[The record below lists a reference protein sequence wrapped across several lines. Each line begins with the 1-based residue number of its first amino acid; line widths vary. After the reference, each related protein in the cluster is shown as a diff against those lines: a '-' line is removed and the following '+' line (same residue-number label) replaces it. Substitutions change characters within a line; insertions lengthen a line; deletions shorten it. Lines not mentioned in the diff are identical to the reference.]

1 METGWEDA
9 IHAAKEAGI
18 PVIVADRKIAVD
30 ETEYVSWIGSDFE
43 EEGRKAV
50 TWLDQ
55 YLTEQGRENETIH
68 IVLLEGTEGAT
79 AAIGRTNGILHGVE
93 EHPNWTIV
101 DRGCANFTQGE
112 GQTYMENL
120 LSEGTVKDIDVIIS
134 ENDNMIF
141 GAMKALDRNGKSY
154 GPEGDIIMI
163 SFDALHESFE
173 NMMAGKLHATV
184 ECNPLLAST
193 VETVIEEL
201 EAGRLV
207 VDGDSV
213 TGYLDNRRRNTA
225 YYEVWN
231 KLIDYR
237 NTSEN
242 VLQISVVNFRDG
254 GGCYVYDTDLTE
266 NGAFLGDIRPYDE
279 VQNAIKDEL
288 IACEKIEPLEYNGRS
303 DYYIPLNSS
312 YNIPVAYIIVGIST
326 ENVRRE
332 QLTYLGYITI
342 IVTSI
347 TVLFGVFM
355 IWFMQHNVLGPLNA
369 MSKAASSYSI
379 AILRDGKESPISR
392 MNIRTGDE
400 LERLC
405 ESMKKMEHDIIASSS
420 QLAIADWNSNHD
432 SMTQLYNKRHYKEQ
446 LKELQ
451 NDCTIGVI
459 YFDIDNL
466 KRMND
471 TFGHEKGDA
480 VILKAAEFIRRYLT
494 EQASGFRIG
503 GDEFVMLIRDCTE
516 EKVQELVST
525 MRGDE
530 KGNLSDVTAEFYCRL
545 AIGGAFRK
553 TAETLEETIKRADDE
568 MYKNKHSVRKA

>member
-1 METGWEDA
+1 M
-9 IHAAKEAGI
+9 K
-18 PVIVADRKIAVD
+18 KSLK
-30 ETEYVSWIGSDFE
+30 Y
-43 EEGRKAV
+43 K
-50 TWLDQ
+50 
-55 YLTEQGRENETIH
+55 
-68 IVLLEGTEGAT
+68 IVL
-79 AAIGRTNGILHGVE
+79 AI
-93 EHPNWTIV
+93 
-101 DRGCANFTQGE
+101 
-112 GQTYMENL
+112 
-120 LSEGTVKDIDVIIS
+120 VIIVCIMDVS
-134 ENDNMIF
+134 FIF
-141 GAMKALDRNGKSY
+141 VNYVNYMNVNRNYTDSL
-154 GPEGDIIMI
+154 
-163 SFDALHESFE
+163 AQ
-173 NMMAGKLHATV
+173 TV
-184 ECNPLLAST
+184 ANTC
-193 VETVIEEL
+193 
-201 EAGRLV
+201 RLV

-213 TGYLDNRRRNTA
+213 TDYLDNRRRNTA

-266 NGAFLGDIRPYDE
+266 NGAFLGDILPYDE

-355 IWFMQHNVLGPLNA
+355 IWFMQHNVLRPLNA

-432 SMTQLYNKRHYKEQ
+432 SMT
-446 LKELQ
+446 
-451 NDCTIGVI
+451 
-459 YFDIDNL
+459 
-466 KRMND
+466 
-471 TFGHEKGDA
+471 
-480 VILKAAEFIRRYLT
+480 
-494 EQASGFRIG
+494 
-503 GDEFVMLIRDCTE
+503 
-516 EKVQELVST
+516 
-525 MRGDE
+525 
-530 KGNLSDVTAEFYCRL
+530 
-545 AIGGAFRK
+545 
-553 TAETLEETIKRADDE
+553 
-568 MYKNKHSVRKA
+568 

>member
-1 METGWEDA
+1 M
-9 IHAAKEAGI
+9 K
-18 PVIVADRKIAVD
+18 KSLK
-30 ETEYVSWIGSDFE
+30 Y
-43 EEGRKAV
+43 K
-50 TWLDQ
+50 
-55 YLTEQGRENETIH
+55 
-68 IVLLEGTEGAT
+68 IVL
-79 AAIGRTNGILHGVE
+79 AI
-93 EHPNWTIV
+93 
-101 DRGCANFTQGE
+101 
-112 GQTYMENL
+112 
-120 LSEGTVKDIDVIIS
+120 VIIVCIMDVS
-134 ENDNMIF
+134 FIF
-141 GAMKALDRNGKSY
+141 VNYVNYMNVNRNYTDSL
-154 GPEGDIIMI
+154 
-163 SFDALHESFE
+163 AQ
-173 NMMAGKLHATV
+173 TV
-184 ECNPLLAST
+184 ANTC
-193 VETVIEEL
+193 
-201 EAGRLV
+201 RLV

-213 TGYLDNRRRNTA
+213 TDYLDNRRRNTA

-266 NGAFLGDIRPYDE
+266 NGAFLGDILPYDE

-303 DYYIPLNSS
+303 DYYIP
-312 YNIPVAYIIVGIST
+312 VAYIIVGIST
-326 ENVRRE
+326 ENVRWE

-355 IWFMQHNVLGPLNA
+355 IWFMQHNVLRPLNA

-379 AILRDGKESPISR
+379 DILRDGKESPIGR

>member
-1 METGWEDA
+1 MKKSLNYKIILA
-9 IHAAKEAGI
+9 I
-18 PVIVADRKIAVD
+18 
-30 ETEYVSWIGSDFE
+30 
-43 EEGRKAV
+43 
-50 TWLDQ
+50 
-55 YLTEQGRENETIH
+55 
-68 IVLLEGTEGAT
+68 
-79 AAIGRTNGILHGVE
+79 
-93 EHPNWTIV
+93 
-101 DRGCANFTQGE
+101 
-112 GQTYMENL
+112 
-120 LSEGTVKDIDVIIS
+120 VIIVCIMDVS
-134 ENDNMIF
+134 FIMVNYVNYMNVN
-141 GAMKALDRNGKSY
+141 RNYTDSL
-154 GPEGDIIMI
+154 
-163 SFDALHESFE
+163 AQ
-173 NMMAGKLHATV
+173 TV
-184 ECNPLLAST
+184 ANTC
-193 VETVIEEL
+193 
-201 EAGRLV
+201 RLV

-254 GGCYVYDTDLTE
+254 GGCYIYDTDLTE

-279 VQNAIKDEL
+279 VQASVKDEL
-288 IACEKIEPLEYNGRS
+288 IACEAIEPLEYNGRS

-326 ENVRRE
+326 ENVRME

-342 IVTSI
+342 VVTSI
-347 TVLFGVFM
+347 TVLFGIFM
-355 IWFMQHNVLGPLNA
+355 IWFMQHNVLRPLNA
-369 MSKAASSYSI
+369 MSKAASSYSG
-379 AILRDGKESPISR
+379 AAWRADEESPISR

-405 ESMKKMEHDIIASSS
+405 ESMKKMEQDIIASSS

-446 LKELQ
+446 LRELQ
-451 NDCTIGVI
+451 DDNTIGVL

-471 TFGHEKGDA
+471 TFGHENGDA
-480 VILKAAEFIRRYLT
+480 VILKAAEFIRGYLT
-494 EQASGFRIG
+494 EQAGGFRIG
-503 GDEFVMLIRDCTE
+503 GDEFVVLIRDCSE
-516 EKVQELVST
+516 EKVQELVNT

-530 KGNLSDVTAEFYCRL
+530 RGNLSDVTAEFYCRL

-553 TAETLEETIKRADDE
+553 TGETLEDTIKRADDE

>member
-1 METGWEDA
+1 M
-9 IHAAKEAGI
+9 K
-18 PVIVADRKIAVD
+18 KSLK
-30 ETEYVSWIGSDFE
+30 Y
-43 EEGRKAV
+43 K
-50 TWLDQ
+50 
-55 YLTEQGRENETIH
+55 
-68 IVLLEGTEGAT
+68 IVL
-79 AAIGRTNGILHGVE
+79 AI
-93 EHPNWTIV
+93 
-101 DRGCANFTQGE
+101 
-112 GQTYMENL
+112 
-120 LSEGTVKDIDVIIS
+120 VIIVCIMDVS
-134 ENDNMIF
+134 FIF
-141 GAMKALDRNGKSY
+141 VNYVNYMNVNRNYTDSL
-154 GPEGDIIMI
+154 
-163 SFDALHESFE
+163 AQ
-173 NMMAGKLHATV
+173 TV
-184 ECNPLLAST
+184 ANTC
-193 VETVIEEL
+193 
-201 EAGRLV
+201 RLV

-400 LERLC
+400 LERLR
-405 ESMKKMEHDIIASSS
+405 ESMKKMEHDIIAYIIASSS

-568 MYKNKHSVRKA
+568 MYKNKHFVRKA

>member
-1 METGWEDA
+1 M
-9 IHAAKEAGI
+9 K
-18 PVIVADRKIAVD
+18 KSLK
-30 ETEYVSWIGSDFE
+30 Y
-43 EEGRKAV
+43 K
-50 TWLDQ
+50 
-55 YLTEQGRENETIH
+55 
-68 IVLLEGTEGAT
+68 IVL
-79 AAIGRTNGILHGVE
+79 AI
-93 EHPNWTIV
+93 
-101 DRGCANFTQGE
+101 
-112 GQTYMENL
+112 
-120 LSEGTVKDIDVIIS
+120 VIIVCIMDVS
-134 ENDNMIF
+134 FIF
-141 GAMKALDRNGKSY
+141 VNYVNYMNVNRNYTDSL
-154 GPEGDIIMI
+154 
-163 SFDALHESFE
+163 AQ
-173 NMMAGKLHATV
+173 TV
-184 ECNPLLAST
+184 ANTCS
-193 VETVIEEL
+193 
-201 EAGRLV
+201 LV

-332 QLTYLGYITI
+332 QLAYLGYITI

-379 AILRDGKESPISR
+379 AILRDGKESP
-392 MNIRTGDE
+392 IRTGDE

>member
-1 METGWEDA
+1 M
-9 IHAAKEAGI
+9 K
-18 PVIVADRKIAVD
+18 KSLK
-30 ETEYVSWIGSDFE
+30 Y
-43 EEGRKAV
+43 K
-50 TWLDQ
+50 
-55 YLTEQGRENETIH
+55 
-68 IVLLEGTEGAT
+68 IVL
-79 AAIGRTNGILHGVE
+79 AI
-93 EHPNWTIV
+93 
-101 DRGCANFTQGE
+101 
-112 GQTYMENL
+112 
-120 LSEGTVKDIDVIIS
+120 VIIVCIMDVS
-134 ENDNMIF
+134 FIF
-141 GAMKALDRNGKSY
+141 VNYVNYMNVNRNYTDSL
-154 GPEGDIIMI
+154 
-163 SFDALHESFE
+163 AQ
-173 NMMAGKLHATV
+173 TV
-184 ECNPLLAST
+184 ANTC
-193 VETVIEEL
+193 
-201 EAGRLV
+201 RLV

-213 TGYLDNRRRNTA
+213 TDYLDNRRRNTA

-242 VLQISVVNFRDG
+242 VMQISVVNFRDG

-355 IWFMQHNVLGPLNA
+355 IWFMQHNVLRPLNA

-379 AILRDGKESPISR
+379 DILRDGKESPIGR

-432 SMTQLYNKRHYKEQ
+432 SMTQLYNKRQ

-451 NDCTIGVI
+451 NDSTIGVI

-553 TAETLEETIKRADDE
+553 TGETLEETIKRADDE

>member
-1 METGWEDA
+1 MKKSLNYKIILA
-9 IHAAKEAGI
+9 I
-18 PVIVADRKIAVD
+18 VIVVCIMDVSFIFVN
-30 ETEYVSWIGSDFE
+30 YVNYMNVNRNYTDSL
-43 EEGRKAV
+43 AQTV
-50 TWLDQ
+50 
-55 YLTEQGRENETIH
+55 
-68 IVLLEGTEGAT
+68 
-79 AAIGRTNGILHGVE
+79 
-93 EHPNWTIV
+93 
-101 DRGCANFTQGE
+101 ANT
-112 GQTYMENL
+112 
-120 LSEGTVKDIDVIIS
+120 
-134 ENDNMIF
+134 
-141 GAMKALDRNGKSY
+141 
-154 GPEGDIIMI
+154 
-163 SFDALHESFE
+163 
-173 NMMAGKLHATV
+173 
-184 ECNPLLAST
+184 C
-193 VETVIEEL
+193 
-201 EAGRLV
+201 RLV

-231 KLIDYR
+231 KLIDYK

-279 VQNAIKDEL
+279 VQNSVKDEL
-288 IACEKIEPLEYNGRS
+288 IACEEIEPLEYNGRS

-326 ENVRRE
+326 ENVRME

-342 IVTSI
+342 VVTSI
-347 TVLFGVFM
+347 MVLFGIFM
-355 IWFMQHNVLGPLNA
+355 IWFMQHNVLRPLNA
-369 MSKAASSYSI
+369 MSKAASSYSG
-379 AILRDGKESPISR
+379 AILRDGTESPISR
-392 MNIRTGDE
+392 MNIKTGDE

-451 NDCTIGVI
+451 NDNTIGVL

-466 KRMND
+466 KKMND

-480 VILKAAEFIRRYLT
+480 VILKAAEFIRGYLS

-503 GDEFVMLIRDCTE
+503 GDEFVMFVRDCTE
-516 EKVQELVST
+516 EKVQELVGT
-525 MRGDE
+525 MREDE
-530 KGNLSDVTAEFYCRL
+530 RGNLSDVTAEFYCRL

-553 TAETLEETIKRADDE
+553 TGEALEDTIKRADDE

>member
-1 METGWEDA
+1 M
-9 IHAAKEAGI
+9 K
-18 PVIVADRKIAVD
+18 KSLK
-30 ETEYVSWIGSDFE
+30 Y
-43 EEGRKAV
+43 K
-50 TWLDQ
+50 
-55 YLTEQGRENETIH
+55 
-68 IVLLEGTEGAT
+68 IVL
-79 AAIGRTNGILHGVE
+79 AI
-93 EHPNWTIV
+93 
-101 DRGCANFTQGE
+101 
-112 GQTYMENL
+112 
-120 LSEGTVKDIDVIIS
+120 VIIVCIMDVS
-134 ENDNMIF
+134 FIF
-141 GAMKALDRNGKSY
+141 VNYVNYMNVNRNYTDSL
-154 GPEGDIIMI
+154 
-163 SFDALHESFE
+163 AQ
-173 NMMAGKLHATV
+173 TV
-184 ECNPLLAST
+184 ANTC
-193 VETVIEEL
+193 
-201 EAGRLV
+201 RLV

-279 VQNAIKDEL
+279 VQNAI
-288 IACEKIEPLEYNGRS
+288 ACEIIEPLEYNGRS

>member
-1 METGWEDA
+1 M
-9 IHAAKEAGI
+9 K
-18 PVIVADRKIAVD
+18 KSLK
-30 ETEYVSWIGSDFE
+30 Y
-43 EEGRKAV
+43 K
-50 TWLDQ
+50 
-55 YLTEQGRENETIH
+55 
-68 IVLLEGTEGAT
+68 IVL
-79 AAIGRTNGILHGVE
+79 AI
-93 EHPNWTIV
+93 
-101 DRGCANFTQGE
+101 
-112 GQTYMENL
+112 
-120 LSEGTVKDIDVIIS
+120 VIIVCIMDVS
-134 ENDNMIF
+134 FIF
-141 GAMKALDRNGKSY
+141 VNYVNYMNVNRNYTDSL
-154 GPEGDIIMI
+154 
-163 SFDALHESFE
+163 AQ
-173 NMMAGKLHATV
+173 TV
-184 ECNPLLAST
+184 ANTCS
-193 VETVIEEL
+193 
-201 EAGRLV
+201 LV

-279 VQNAIKDEL
+279 V
-288 IACEKIEPLEYNGRS
+288 CEKIEPLEYNGRS

>member
-1 METGWEDA
+1 M
-9 IHAAKEAGI
+9 H
-18 PVIVADRKIAVD
+18 
-30 ETEYVSWIGSDFE
+30 Y
-43 EEGRKAV
+43 
-50 TWLDQ
+50 
-55 YLTEQGRENETIH
+55 GRELH
-68 IVLLEGTEGAT
+68 ICKLRQLYECQSELHRFSGADCGEYLQT
-79 AAIGRTNGILHGVE
+79 GGR
-93 EHPNWTIV
+93 
-101 DRGCANFTQGE
+101 RRQ
-112 GQTYMENL
+112 
-120 LSEGTVKDIDVIIS
+120 
-134 ENDNMIF
+134 
-141 GAMKALDRNGKSY
+141 RNGLSGQQTEKY
-154 GPEGDIIMI
+154 G
-163 SFDALHESFE
+163 
-173 NMMAGKLHATV
+173 
-184 ECNPLLAST
+184 
-193 VETVIEEL
+193 
-201 EAGRLV
+201 
-207 VDGDSV
+207 
-213 TGYLDNRRRNTA
+213 

>member
-1 METGWEDA
+1 M
-9 IHAAKEAGI
+9 K
-18 PVIVADRKIAVD
+18 KSLK
-30 ETEYVSWIGSDFE
+30 Y
-43 EEGRKAV
+43 K
-50 TWLDQ
+50 
-55 YLTEQGRENETIH
+55 
-68 IVLLEGTEGAT
+68 IVL
-79 AAIGRTNGILHGVE
+79 AI
-93 EHPNWTIV
+93 
-101 DRGCANFTQGE
+101 
-112 GQTYMENL
+112 
-120 LSEGTVKDIDVIIS
+120 VIIVCIMDVS
-134 ENDNMIF
+134 FIF
-141 GAMKALDRNGKSY
+141 VNYVNYMNVNRNYTDSL
-154 GPEGDIIMI
+154 
-163 SFDALHESFE
+163 AQ
-173 NMMAGKLHATV
+173 TV
-184 ECNPLLAST
+184 ANTC
-193 VETVIEEL
+193 
-201 EAGRLV
+201 RLV

-213 TGYLDNRRRNTA
+213 TDYLDNRRRNTA

-266 NGAFLGDIRPYDE
+266 NGADIRPYDE

-326 ENVRRE
+326 ENVRRG

>member
-1 METGWEDA
+1 M
-9 IHAAKEAGI
+9 K
-18 PVIVADRKIAVD
+18 KSLK
-30 ETEYVSWIGSDFE
+30 Y
-43 EEGRKAV
+43 K
-50 TWLDQ
+50 
-55 YLTEQGRENETIH
+55 
-68 IVLLEGTEGAT
+68 IVL
-79 AAIGRTNGILHGVE
+79 AI
-93 EHPNWTIV
+93 
-101 DRGCANFTQGE
+101 
-112 GQTYMENL
+112 
-120 LSEGTVKDIDVIIS
+120 VIIVCIMDVS
-134 ENDNMIF
+134 FIF
-141 GAMKALDRNGKSY
+141 VNYVNYMNVNRNYTDSL
-154 GPEGDIIMI
+154 
-163 SFDALHESFE
+163 AQ
-173 NMMAGKLHATV
+173 TV
-184 ECNPLLAST
+184 ANTC
-193 VETVIEEL
+193 
-201 EAGRLV
+201 RLV

-213 TGYLDNRRRNTA
+213 TDYLDNRRRNTA

-446 LKELQ
+446 LKEQLKELQ

>member
-1 METGWEDA
+1 M
-9 IHAAKEAGI
+9 KNSLNY
-18 PVIVADRKIAVD
+18 K
-30 ETEYVSWIGSDFE
+30 
-43 EEGRKAV
+43 
-50 TWLDQ
+50 
-55 YLTEQGRENETIH
+55 
-68 IVLLEGTEGAT
+68 IVL
-79 AAIGRTNGILHGVE
+79 AI
-93 EHPNWTIV
+93 
-101 DRGCANFTQGE
+101 
-112 GQTYMENL
+112 
-120 LSEGTVKDIDVIIS
+120 VIIVCIMDVS
-134 ENDNMIF
+134 FIF
-141 GAMKALDRNGKSY
+141 VNYVNYMNVNRDYTDSLAQ
-154 GPEGDIIMI
+154 
-163 SFDALHESFE
+163 
-173 NMMAGKLHATV
+173 TV
-184 ECNPLLAST
+184 ANTC
-193 VETVIEEL
+193 
-201 EAGRLV
+201 RLV

-213 TGYLDNRRRNTA
+213 TGYLDDRRRNTA

-231 KLIDYR
+231 KLIDYC

-279 VQNAIKDEL
+279 IQDSVKDEL
-288 IACEKIEPLEYNGRS
+288 MACEEIEPLEYNGRS

-326 ENVRRE
+326 ENVRME

-342 IVTSI
+342 VVTSI
-347 TVLFGVFM
+347 TVLFGIFM

-369 MSKAASSYSI
+369 MSKAASSYSGT
-379 AILRDGKESPISR
+379 ILRDDRESPISR
-392 MNIRTGDE
+392 INIKTGDE

-446 LKELQ
+446 LRELQ
-451 NDCTIGVI
+451 EDGTIGVL

-466 KRMND
+466 KKMND

-480 VILKAAEFIRRYLT
+480 VILKAAEFIRGYLS

-503 GDEFVMLIRDCTE
+503 GDEFVMLVKDCTE
-516 EKVQELVST
+516 QKVQELVNM
-525 MRGDE
+525 MRTDE
-530 KGNLSDVTAEFYCRL
+530 RGKLSDVTAEFYCRL

-553 TAETLEETIKRADDE
+553 TGEALEDTIKRADDE
-568 MYKNKHSVRKA
+568 MYKNKHSVR

>member
-1 METGWEDA
+1 MKKSLNYKIVLA
-9 IHAAKEAGI
+9 I
-18 PVIVADRKIAVD
+18 VIVVCIMDVSFIFVN
-30 ETEYVSWIGSDFE
+30 YVNYMNVNRNYTDSL
-43 EEGRKAV
+43 AQTV
-50 TWLDQ
+50 
-55 YLTEQGRENETIH
+55 
-68 IVLLEGTEGAT
+68 
-79 AAIGRTNGILHGVE
+79 
-93 EHPNWTIV
+93 
-101 DRGCANFTQGE
+101 ANT
-112 GQTYMENL
+112 
-120 LSEGTVKDIDVIIS
+120 
-134 ENDNMIF
+134 
-141 GAMKALDRNGKSY
+141 
-154 GPEGDIIMI
+154 
-163 SFDALHESFE
+163 
-173 NMMAGKLHATV
+173 
-184 ECNPLLAST
+184 C
-193 VETVIEEL
+193 
-201 EAGRLV
+201 RLV

-231 KLIDYR
+231 KLIDYK

-279 VQNAIKDEL
+279 VQNSVKDEL
-288 IACEKIEPLEYNGRS
+288 IACEEIEPLEYNGRS

-326 ENVRRE
+326 ENVRME

-342 IVTSI
+342 VVTSI
-347 TVLFGVFM
+347 MVLFGIFM
-355 IWFMQHNVLGPLNA
+355 IWFMQHNVLRPLNA
-369 MSKAASSYSI
+369 MSKAASSYSG
-379 AILRDGKESPISR
+379 AILRDGTESPISR
-392 MNIRTGDE
+392 MNIKTGDE

-405 ESMKKMEHDIIASSS
+405 ESMRKMEHDIIASSS
-420 QLAIADWNSNHD
+420 QLAIADRNSNHD

-451 NDCTIGVI
+451 NDNTIGVL

-466 KRMND
+466 KKMND

-480 VILKAAEFIRRYLT
+480 VILKAAEFIRGYLS

-503 GDEFVMLIRDCTE
+503 GDEFVMFVRDCTE
-516 EKVQELVST
+516 EKVQELVGT
-525 MRGDE
+525 MREDE
-530 KGNLSDVTAEFYCRL
+530 RGNLSDVTAEFYCRL

-553 TAETLEETIKRADDE
+553 TGEALEDTIKRADDE

>member
-1 METGWEDA
+1 M
-9 IHAAKEAGI
+9 K
-18 PVIVADRKIAVD
+18 KSLK
-30 ETEYVSWIGSDFE
+30 Y
-43 EEGRKAV
+43 K
-50 TWLDQ
+50 
-55 YLTEQGRENETIH
+55 
-68 IVLLEGTEGAT
+68 IVL
-79 AAIGRTNGILHGVE
+79 AI
-93 EHPNWTIV
+93 
-101 DRGCANFTQGE
+101 
-112 GQTYMENL
+112 
-120 LSEGTVKDIDVIIS
+120 VIIVCIMDVS
-134 ENDNMIF
+134 FIF
-141 GAMKALDRNGKSY
+141 VNYVNYMNVNRNYTDSL
-154 GPEGDIIMI
+154 
-163 SFDALHESFE
+163 AQ
-173 NMMAGKLHATV
+173 TV
-184 ECNPLLAST
+184 ANTCC
-193 VETVIEEL
+193 
-201 EAGRLV
+201 RLV

-213 TGYLDNRRRNTA
+213 TDYLDNRRRNTA

-231 KLIDYR
+231 KLIDYC

-242 VLQISVVNFRDG
+242 VLQISVVNFRDV

-279 VQNAIKDEL
+279 VQNAVKDEL

-303 DYYIPLNSS
+303 DYYIRLNSS

-347 TVLFGVFM
+347 MVLFGVFI
-355 IWFMQHNVLGPLNA
+355 IWFMHNNVLGPLNA

-379 AILRDGKESPISR
+379 DILRDGKESPISR

-451 NDCTIGVI
+451 NDSTIGVI

-494 EQASGFRIG
+494 EQARGFRIG

>member
-1 METGWEDA
+1 M
-9 IHAAKEAGI
+9 K
-18 PVIVADRKIAVD
+18 KSLK
-30 ETEYVSWIGSDFE
+30 Y
-43 EEGRKAV
+43 K
-50 TWLDQ
+50 
-55 YLTEQGRENETIH
+55 
-68 IVLLEGTEGAT
+68 IVL
-79 AAIGRTNGILHGVE
+79 AI
-93 EHPNWTIV
+93 
-101 DRGCANFTQGE
+101 
-112 GQTYMENL
+112 
-120 LSEGTVKDIDVIIS
+120 VIIVCIMDVS
-134 ENDNMIF
+134 FIF
-141 GAMKALDRNGKSY
+141 VNYVNYMNVNRNYTDSL
-154 GPEGDIIMI
+154 
-163 SFDALHESFE
+163 AQ
-173 NMMAGKLHATV
+173 TV
-184 ECNPLLAST
+184 ANTC
-193 VETVIEEL
+193 
-201 EAGRLV
+201 RLV

-254 GGCYVYDTDLTE
+254 GGCYVYDTD
-266 NGAFLGDIRPYDE
+266 
-279 VQNAIKDEL
+279 AIKDEL
-288 IACEKIEPLEYNGRS
+288 IACEIIEPLEYNGRS

-568 MYKNKHSVRKA
+568 MYKNKHFVRKA

>member
-1 METGWEDA
+1 M
-9 IHAAKEAGI
+9 K
-18 PVIVADRKIAVD
+18 KSLK
-30 ETEYVSWIGSDFE
+30 Y
-43 EEGRKAV
+43 K
-50 TWLDQ
+50 
-55 YLTEQGRENETIH
+55 
-68 IVLLEGTEGAT
+68 IVL
-79 AAIGRTNGILHGVE
+79 AI
-93 EHPNWTIV
+93 
-101 DRGCANFTQGE
+101 
-112 GQTYMENL
+112 
-120 LSEGTVKDIDVIIS
+120 VIIVCIMDVS
-134 ENDNMIF
+134 FIF
-141 GAMKALDRNGKSY
+141 VNYVNYMNVNRNYTDSL
-154 GPEGDIIMI
+154 
-163 SFDALHESFE
+163 AQ
-173 NMMAGKLHATV
+173 TV
-184 ECNPLLAST
+184 ANTC
-193 VETVIEEL
+193 
-201 EAGRLV
+201 RLV

-405 ESMKKMEHDIIASSS
+405 VF
-420 QLAIADWNSNHD
+420 LLFLFFVFFVFCFLLFFADWNSNHD
-432 SMTQLYNKRHYKEQ
+432 SKTQLNNKRHYKAQ
-446 LKELQ
+446 IKELQ

-494 EQASGFRIG
+494 EQARGFRVG

>member
-1 METGWEDA
+1 M
-9 IHAAKEAGI
+9 K
-18 PVIVADRKIAVD
+18 KSLK
-30 ETEYVSWIGSDFE
+30 Y
-43 EEGRKAV
+43 K
-50 TWLDQ
+50 
-55 YLTEQGRENETIH
+55 
-68 IVLLEGTEGAT
+68 IVL
-79 AAIGRTNGILHGVE
+79 AI
-93 EHPNWTIV
+93 
-101 DRGCANFTQGE
+101 
-112 GQTYMENL
+112 
-120 LSEGTVKDIDVIIS
+120 VIIVCIMDVS
-134 ENDNMIF
+134 FIF
-141 GAMKALDRNGKSY
+141 VNYVNYMNVNRNYTDSL
-154 GPEGDIIMI
+154 
-163 SFDALHESFE
+163 AQ
-173 NMMAGKLHATV
+173 TV
-184 ECNPLLAST
+184 ANTC
-193 VETVIEEL
+193 
-201 EAGRLV
+201 RLV

-446 LKELQ
+446 LKEQLKELQ

-494 EQASGFRIG
+494 EQARGFRIG

>member
-1 METGWEDA
+1 MKKPLKYKIVLA
-9 IHAAKEAGI
+9 I
-18 PVIVADRKIAVD
+18 VIVVCIMDVSFIFVN
-30 ETEYVSWIGSDFE
+30 YVNYMNVNRNYTDSL
-43 EEGRKAV
+43 AQTV
-50 TWLDQ
+50 
-55 YLTEQGRENETIH
+55 
-68 IVLLEGTEGAT
+68 
-79 AAIGRTNGILHGVE
+79 
-93 EHPNWTIV
+93 
-101 DRGCANFTQGE
+101 ANT
-112 GQTYMENL
+112 
-120 LSEGTVKDIDVIIS
+120 
-134 ENDNMIF
+134 
-141 GAMKALDRNGKSY
+141 
-154 GPEGDIIMI
+154 
-163 SFDALHESFE
+163 
-173 NMMAGKLHATV
+173 
-184 ECNPLLAST
+184 C
-193 VETVIEEL
+193 
-201 EAGRLV
+201 RLV

-254 GGCYVYDTDLTE
+254 GGCYVYDTDLSE

-279 VQNAIKDEL
+279 IQTAVKDDL
-288 IACEKIEPLEYNGRS
+288 IACKEIDPLEYHGRS

-326 ENVRRE
+326 ENVRME
-332 QLTYLGYITI
+332 QLNYLGYITVV
-342 IVTSI
+342 VTTI
-347 TVLFGVFM
+347 TVLFGIFL

-369 MSKAASSYSI
+369 MSKAASSYSG
-379 AILRDGKESPISR
+379 AILRDGTESPISR
-392 MNIRTGDE
+392 MNIQTGDE
-400 LERLC
+400 LDRLC

-446 LKELQ
+446 LRELQ
-451 NDCTIGVI
+451 DDAAIGVL

-466 KRMND
+466 KKMND

-480 VILKAAEFIRRYLT
+480 VILKAAEFIRGYLT
-494 EQASGFRIG
+494 QEASGFRIG
-503 GDEFVMLIRDCTE
+503 GDEFVVLIRDCTE

-525 MRGDE
+525 MRADD

-553 TAETLEETIKRADDE
+553 TGENLADTIKRADEE
-568 MYKNKHSVRKA
+568 MYKNKHSVRKS